1 MGWSSSKTS
10 GGGGG
15 GGGGTTI
22 NPTDNRV
29 PVRQDASTFVN
40 AQIISKISS
49 TPIQL
54 ELIDSNDLISVD
66 WENRIALDD
75 ATPPFQKTSIDWK
88 NRSLNDSN
96 GSFSV
101 DWKNRDLYD
110 ANFNLALNYFGNT
123 YQTTSNLFQNNFD
136 VVSAI
141 LEDIV
146 RDCND
151 TGKMWWSGHTVYAQF
166 SSGIDVGEL
175 VSLSGNIWSRATA
188 DALSPNATNMIG
200 IKISDESVFLDG
212 HIVVVNT
219 GFAPLFPVV
228 NNISTLSLGQ
238 PIYCNPIT
246 AGTMTINQPSTTNEI
261 IKRLGHC
268 YFESSNI
275 LFSGYF
281 IMLFRPSNDWTVVP

>member
-1 MGWSSSKTS
+1 MGWSSSNTS
-10 GGGGG
+10 SGGGG

-29 PVRQDASTFVN
+29 PVRQDASTFAD

-66 WENRIALDD
+66 WENR
-75 ATPPFQKTSIDWK
+75 
-88 NRSLNDSN
+88 SLNDSN

-101 DWKNRDLYD
+101 DWGNRSLYD
-110 ANFNLALNYFGNT
+110 ENFILALGYVGQT

-136 VVSAI
+136 VGSAI
-141 LEDIV
+141 LDDIV
-146 RDCND
+146 RYCYD
-151 TGKMWWSGHTVYAQF
+151 TGRMWYSGHTVYAQF
-166 SSGIDVGEL
+166 SSGIDIGEL
-175 VSLSGNIWSRATA
+175 VSLTGNIWSRATA

-219 GFAPLFPVV
+219 GFVPLFPVV

-238 PIYCNPIT
+238 PIYCNPNT

-268 YFESSNI
+268 YYESSDI
-275 LFSGYF
+275 LLFGYF

>member
-10 GGGGG
+10 GGG

-29 PVRQDASTFVN
+29 PVRQDASTFAD

-66 WENRIALDD
+66 WENRL
-75 ATPPFQKTSIDWK
+75 
-88 NRSLNDSN
+88 LNDSN
-96 GSFSV
+96 NTTSV
-101 DWKNRDLYD
+101 DWGNRELYD
-110 ANFNLALNYFGNT
+110 SNFDLALSYFGNT

-136 VVSAI
+136 VGSAI

-151 TGKMWWSGHTVYAQF
+151 TGRMWYSGHTVYAQF
-166 SSGIDVGEL
+166 NSGIGSGEL
-175 VSLSGNIWSRATA
+175 VSLSGNIWSRAIA

-200 IKISDESVFLDG
+200 IKIDDEKVFLDG

-219 GFAPLFPVV
+219 GLAPSFPVV

-275 LFSGYF
+275 LLFGYF
-281 IMLFRPSNDWTVVP
+281 LMLFRPSNDWTVVP